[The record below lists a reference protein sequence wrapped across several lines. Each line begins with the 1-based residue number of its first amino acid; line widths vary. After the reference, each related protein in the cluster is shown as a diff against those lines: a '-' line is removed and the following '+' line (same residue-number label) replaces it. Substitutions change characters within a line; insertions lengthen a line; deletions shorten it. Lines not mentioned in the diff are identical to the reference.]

1 MFRQEINPDL
11 AEIRPVLRKFTDEML
26 EPIAQ
31 EIDRTHAVPARA
43 FDVLREHGYLGMR
56 LPQEF
61 GGGGYD
67 LLTYCLALEEFSRA
81 HRVFTLILDSTSGL
95 NPIAIAKFGRP
106 DQKDRY
112 VRKLATGEI
121 TAAFA
126 LTEPGAGSDSQSIRT
141 QAKKVDG
148 GWLLN
153 GLKHW
158 ISGADKADLILVL
171 AVNDSTKRA
180 KGGITAFLVEKTN
193 PGFHVNRVDT
203 TMGSEAIKLAEISFD
218 DCFVKDTDV
227 LGEVGFGFKV
237 AMESLNS
244 GRLGVACSCIG
255 AAQRLLE
262 MSIDHAKNRETFG
275 EPLSERQSIQW
286 MLAESETELSVAR
299 ALTYESLRRT
309 QLGQDI
315 GTSTSMSK
323 LYCSEMVGRVADRA
337 VQIHGGMGIV
347 KGYPVE
353 RFYRDI
359 RHYRIGEGASE
370 IQKMMI
376 ARDLLK

>member
-1 MFRQEINPDL
+1 L
-11 AEIRPVLRKFTDEML
+11 
-26 EPIAQ
+26 
-31 EIDRTHAVPARA
+31 
-43 FDVLREHGYLGMR
+43 
-56 LPQEF
+56 
-61 GGGGYD
+61 
-67 LLTYCLALEEFSRA
+67 
-81 HRVFTLILDSTSGL
+81 
-95 NPIAIAKFGRP
+95 
-106 DQKDRY
+106 
-112 VRKLATGEI
+112 
-121 TAAFA
+121 
-126 LTEPGAGSDSQSIRT
+126 
-141 QAKKVDG
+141 
-148 GWLLN
+148 
-153 GLKHW
+153 
-158 ISGADKADLILVL
+158 
-171 AVNDSTKRA
+171 
-180 KGGITAFLVEKTN
+180 
-193 PGFHVNRVDT
+193 
-203 TMGSEAIKLAEISFD
+203 IKLAEISFN
-218 DCFVKDTDV
+218 DCFVKDSDV

-275 EPLSERQSIQW
+275 ELLSERQSIQW

-309 QLGQDI
+309 QNAADI

-323 LYCSEMVGRVADRA
+323 LYCSEMVARVADRA

-370 IQKMMI
+370 IQKMLI